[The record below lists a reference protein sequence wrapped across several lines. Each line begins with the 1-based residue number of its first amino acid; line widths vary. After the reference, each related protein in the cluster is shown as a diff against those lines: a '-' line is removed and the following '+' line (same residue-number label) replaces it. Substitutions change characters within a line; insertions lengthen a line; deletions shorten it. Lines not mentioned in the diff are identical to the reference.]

1 MARTISVAP
10 SKRMA
15 TLGAQAWFIMAAWG
29 YRPSAL
35 LVAAPG
41 QQHVLE
47 KSSDDGMKTWS
58 CDHFSVD
65 AKHPP
70 GAASGQ

>member
-10 SKRMA
+10 SKRTA

-47 KSSDDGMKTWS
+47 KSSDDDMKT
-58 CDHFSVD
+58 
-65 AKHPP
+65 
-70 GAASGQ
+70 